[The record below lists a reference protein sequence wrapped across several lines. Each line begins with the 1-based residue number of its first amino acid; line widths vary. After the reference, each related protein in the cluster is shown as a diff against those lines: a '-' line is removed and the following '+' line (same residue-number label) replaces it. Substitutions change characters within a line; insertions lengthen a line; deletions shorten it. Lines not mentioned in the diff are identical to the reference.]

1 MNTSKYA
8 NIKDLA
14 IEFLGESFGQI
25 TYGIVPEKN
34 HVDEVFCHTCGDIAA
49 QYMVEG
55 KATFHET
62 ILACKLAGEMIADNW
77 ETRHSVDEVMAVIDV
92 NEDDCDYDDEDH
104 VKDEDRVK
112 LGLTFASVKKQCYAE
127 IGELINERACNGKI
141 YNACIEQIVDILD
154 DLSYKTVDTEC
165 AILCAMMN
173 MLKALLE
180 KTEK

>member
-1 MNTSKYA
+1 MDTSKYA
-8 NIKDLA
+8 NIKDMA
-14 IEFLGESFGQI
+14 IEFLGESFGEI
-25 TYGIVPEKN
+25 AYGIVPEKN
-34 HVDEVFCHTCGDIAA
+34 HVDEMFYHICGNTAA

-62 ILACKLAGEMIADNW
+62 ILACRLVGEMIADNW

-92 NEDDCDYDDEDH
+92 NEDDCDYDDED
-104 VKDEDRVK
+104 RVK
-112 LGLTFASVKKQCYAE
+112 LGPTFASVKKQCYAE
-127 IGELINERACNGKI
+127 IGELINELACNGKI

-154 DLSYKTVDTEC
+154 DLSYKAVDNEC
-165 AILCAMMN
+165 AIFCAMMN

>member
-1 MNTSKYA
+1 MDTSKYA

-25 TYGIVPEKN
+25 TYGIVPEKK
-34 HVDEVFCHTCGDIAA
+34 HMDELFCHTCGDVAA

-62 ILACKLAGEMIADNW
+62 VLACKLAGEMIADDW

-92 NEDDCDYDDEDH
+92 NEDDCDCDDDENC
-104 VKDEDRVK
+104 VK

-154 DLSYKTVDTEC
+154 DLSYKTVDNEC

-180 KTEK
+180 KEE